1 MPLICKRKMPRRTID
16 ISSEESEGNST
27 NSETDTCTGSD
38 EDYHTDEV
46 SNVSALF
53 FFKLWEMHYIMFV
66 FLFAGFRSAQ
76 YIWI

>member
-16 ISSEESEGNST
+16 ISSEESEGNSI
-27 NSETDTCTGSD
+27 NSESDTCTGSD

-53 FFKLWEMHYIMFV
+53 FLKLW
-66 FLFAGFRSAQ
+66 
-76 YIWI
+76 